1 MEIHSMLAHERPQ
14 IHVNGSPESIPTRKS
29 LPLLALE
36 IPEGIADVLKIEAH
50 TALQQT
56 RSLAAPISEEVTVW
70 TLARFMT
77 VRSAQSFLMS
87 LLGISA
93 GHKEKHRSPQYIYE
107 FSG

>member
-1 MEIHSMLAHERPQ
+1 MLTDQLPK
-14 IHVNGSPESIPTRKS
+14 IDVNGSPKSIPTRKS

-36 IPEGIADVLKIEAH
+36 IPEGIDDVLKIEAH

-56 RSLAAPISEEVTVW
+56 RSLAVPISEEVTVW

-93 GHKEKHRSPQYIYE
+93 GHKEKHRSPQYIHE
-107 FSG
+107 FAG